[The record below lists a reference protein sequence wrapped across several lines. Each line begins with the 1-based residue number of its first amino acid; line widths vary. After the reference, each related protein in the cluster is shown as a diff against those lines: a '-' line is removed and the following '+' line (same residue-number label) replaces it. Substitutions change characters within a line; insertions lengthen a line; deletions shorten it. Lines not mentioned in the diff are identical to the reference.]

1 MTNNKEIEQR
11 LKRVDAALAKQLQTS
26 MSFNTRMTIR
36 LKDLQKNIAEDVPGR
51 VDIFEAIDSILN
63 DKDPA

>member
-1 MTNNKEIEQR
+1 MANEITQR

-36 LKDLQKNIAEDVPGR
+36 LKDLQKNIAENVPGR